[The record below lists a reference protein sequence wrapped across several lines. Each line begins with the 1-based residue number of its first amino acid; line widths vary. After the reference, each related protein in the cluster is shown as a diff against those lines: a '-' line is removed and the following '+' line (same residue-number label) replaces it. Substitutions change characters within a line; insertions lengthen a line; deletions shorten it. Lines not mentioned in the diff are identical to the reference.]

1 MATEVEHVRMP
12 AGPPGAAGVRVE
24 PSRGRPRLKLGE
36 LWAYRELLYFLTWR
50 DVTVRYKQTALGV
63 SWAILQPLA
72 TMIIFTI
79 FFGHLAKIPSEGLPY
94 ALFSYSGLVLWTF
107 FSNGLTLS
115 SNSLVA
121 SSNLITKIYFPRLV
135 IPLGAVLAGF
145 VDLVLAAIVLAGLMV
160 VYTTAPPPAVVMAPL
175 FVLLAFVTVVGAGLW
190 LSALNVKYRDIRYV
204 VPFLVQ
210 LWLFATPIAYPTS
223 LLHEPWKT
231 IYGLNPMVGA
241 IDGFRWSVLGTP
253 SPGWSAVVS
262 AFSATVLLATGLYYF
277 RRMEKGFADII

>member
-1 MATEVEHVRMP
+1 MATEVEHVGVPTRPP
-12 AGPPGAAGVRVE
+12 ATSGVRVE
-24 PSRGRPRLKLGE
+24 PSRGRPRLKLHE

-63 SWAILQPLA
+63 AWAILQPLA
-72 TMIIFTI
+72 TMLIFTI

-135 IPLGAVLAGF
+135 IPLGAVLAGL
-145 VDLVLAAIVLAGLMV
+145 VDLVLAAVVLAGLMV
-160 VYTTAPPPAVVMAPL
+160 VYTTAPPPAVVLAPL

-253 SPGWSAVVS
+253 SPGWTAVVS
-262 AFSATVLLATGLYYF
+262 AFSAAVLLATGLYYF

>member
-1 MATEVEHVRMP
+1 MP
-12 AGPPGAAGVRVE
+12 TPPPLAAGVRVE

-63 SWAILQPLA
+63 AWAILQPLA

-145 VDLVLAAIVLAGLMV
+145 VDLVLAGVVLAGLMI
-160 VYTTAPPPAVVMAPL
+160 VYTTAPPPAIVMAPL
-175 FVLLAFVTVVGAGLW
+175 FVLLAFVTVTGAGLW

-241 IDGFRWSVLGTP
+241 IDGFRWSLLGTP

>member
-12 AGPPGAAGVRVE
+12 TRPPGASGVRVE
-24 PSRGRPRLKLGE
+24 PSRGRPRLKLHE

-145 VDLVLAAIVLAGLMV
+145 VDLVLAVVVLGGLMV
-160 VYTTAPPPAVVMAPL
+160 VYTTAPPPAVVLAPL

-231 IYGLNPMVGA
+231 VYGLNPMVGA
-241 IDGFRWSVLGTP
+241 IDGFRWAVLGTP
-253 SPGWSAVVS
+253 SPGWTAVVS

>member
-1 MATEVEHVRMP
+1 M
-12 AGPPGAAGVRVE
+12 
-24 PSRGRPRLKLGE
+24 
-36 LWAYRELLYFLTWR
+36 
-50 DVTVRYKQTALGV
+50 
-63 SWAILQPLA
+63 
-72 TMIIFTI
+72 
-79 FFGHLAKIPSEGLPY
+79 SERR
-94 ALFSYSGLVLWTF
+94 
-107 FSNGLTLS
+107 
-115 SNSLVA
+115 
-121 SSNLITKIYFPRLV
+121 K
-135 IPLGAVLAGF
+135 
-145 VDLVLAAIVLAGLMV
+145 
-160 VYTTAPPPAVVMAPL
+160 
-175 FVLLAFVTVVGAGLW
+175 VTVVGAGLW